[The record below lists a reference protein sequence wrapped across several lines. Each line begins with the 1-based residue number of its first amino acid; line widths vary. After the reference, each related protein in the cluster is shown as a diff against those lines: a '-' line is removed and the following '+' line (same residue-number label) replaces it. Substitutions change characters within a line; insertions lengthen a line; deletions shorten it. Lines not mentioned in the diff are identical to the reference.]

1 MALGLGEQVGYSNLV
16 ESLLGRTL
24 DKGARFTDWGATA
37 ARPAPDRLCDR
48 RRHPSRRTVP
58 AMLERLRRT
67 RRGEWLDQEME
78 RIRDPANYVNDPPRP
93 GRRSRSRA
101 ASPRCSAG

>member
-78 RIRDPANYVNDPPRP
+78 RISDPANYVNDPSQAWKKVKIQ
-93 GRRSRSRA
+93 SRK
-101 ASPRCSAG
+101 PECSAG